1 MKVLLQTDVES
12 VGKAGQIVNVKDG
25 FARNYLI
32 PRKLAVIADERNVR
46 VFEHLKRQTEQKIR
60 KTRKQAEI
68 LKEKIESL
76 TLTIP
81 CKVGEEGKL
90 FGSVTNI
97 QIAEALKKEGI
108 NVDRKKI
115 ILENPLKVLGDYEA
129 IAKLDGDITAKIR
142 ISLVKEE

>member
-32 PRKLAVIADERNVR
+32 PRKLAVIADEKNVR
-46 VFEHLKRQTEQKIR
+46 VFEHLKRQTEEKIR
-60 KTRKQAEI
+60 KTRKQAEV

-76 TLTIP
+76 TLIIP

-97 QIAEALKKEGI
+97 QIAEALKKEGLE
-108 NVDRKKI
+108 VDRKKI
-115 ILENPLKVLGDYEA
+115 VLENPLKVLGDYEA
-129 IAKLDGDITAKIR
+129 VVKLEGDITAKIR

>member
-1 MKVLLQTDVES
+1 MKVLLQSDVES
-12 VGKAGQIVNVKDG
+12 VGKAGEIVNVKDG

-32 PRKLAVIADERNVR
+32 PRKLAVIADEKNVR
-46 VFEHLKRQTEQKIR
+46 VFEHLKRQTEDRIR
-60 KTRKQAEI
+60 KLRKSAET

-90 FGSVTNI
+90 FGAVTNI
-97 QIAEALKKEGI
+97 QIAEALKSQGI
-108 NVDRKKI
+108 EVDRKKI
-115 ILENPLKVLGDYEA
+115 ILEKPIKLLGDYEA
-129 IAKLDGDITAKIR
+129 LVKLEGDITAKVK

>member
-1 MKVLLQTDVES
+1 MKVLLQSDVES
-12 VGKAGQIVNVKDG
+12 VGKAGEIVNVKDG

-32 PRKLAVIADERNVR
+32 PRKLAVVADEKNVR
-46 VFEHLKRQTEQKIR
+46 VFEHLKRQTEDRIR
-60 KTRKQAEI
+60 KQRKAAEA

-97 QIAEALKKEGI
+97 QIAEALKSKGI
-108 NVDRKKI
+108 ELDRKKI
-115 ILENPLKVLGDYEA
+115 ILEKPIKVLGDYEA
-129 IAKLDGDITAKIR
+129 LVKLEGDITAKIK

>member
-32 PRKLAVIADERNVR
+32 PRKLAVIADEKNVR
-46 VFEHLKRQTEQKIR
+46 VFEHLKRQTEEKIR
-60 KTRKQAEI
+60 KQRKQAEI

-76 TLTIP
+76 VLTIP

-97 QIAEALKKEGI
+97 QIAEALKKQGI
-108 NVDRKKI
+108 EVDRKKI
-115 ILENPLKVLGDYEA
+115 VLENPLKVLGDYEA
-129 IAKLDGDITAKIR
+129 SVKLEGEISAKIR

>member
-1 MKVLLQTDVES
+1 MKVILQSDVES
-12 VGKAGQIVNVKDG
+12 LGKAGQIVNVKDG

-32 PRKLAVIADERNVR
+32 PRKLAVVADEKNVR
-46 VFEHLKRQTEQKIR
+46 VFEHLKRQTEDRIR
-60 KTRKQAEI
+60 KIKKQAES

-97 QIAEALKKEGI
+97 QIAEALKAHGI
-108 NVDRKKI
+108 EVDRKKI
-115 ILENPLKVLGDYEA
+115 ILDKPIKLLGDYEA
-129 IAKLDGDITAKIR
+129 EIKLEGDVSAKIR
-142 ISLVKEE
+142 FTLVKEE

>member
-1 MKVLLQTDVES
+1 MKVLLQSDVES
-12 VGKAGQIVNVKDG
+12 VGKAGEIVNVKDG

-32 PRKLAVIADERNVR
+32 PRKLAVVADEKNVR
-46 VFEHLKRQTEQKIR
+46 VFQHLKRQTEDRIR
-60 KTRKQAEI
+60 KQRKAAEA

-97 QIAEALKKEGI
+97 QIAEALKSKGI
-108 NVDRKKI
+108 ELDRKKI
-115 ILENPLKVLGDYEA
+115 ILEKPIKVLGDYEA
-129 IAKLDGDITAKIR
+129 LVKLESDITAKIK

>member
-115 ILENPLKVLGDYEA
+115 VLENPLKVLGDYEA
-129 IAKLDGDITAKIR
+129 IAKIR

>member
-1 MKVLLQTDVES
+1 MKVLLQSDVES
-12 VGKAGQIVNVKDG
+12 VGKAGEIVNVKDG

-32 PRKLAVIADERNVR
+32 PRKLAVVADEKNVR
-46 VFEHLKRQTEQKIR
+46 VFEHLKRQTEDRIR
-60 KTRKQAEI
+60 KQRKAAEM

-76 TLTIP
+76 TLIIP

-97 QIAEALKKEGI
+97 QIAEALKAQGI
-108 NVDRKKI
+108 ELDRKKI
-115 ILENPLKVLGDYEA
+115 ILEKPIKILGDYEA
-129 IAKLDGDITAKIR
+129 SVKLEGDIIAKVK

>member
-115 ILENPLKVLGDYEA
+115 VLENPLKVLGDYEA